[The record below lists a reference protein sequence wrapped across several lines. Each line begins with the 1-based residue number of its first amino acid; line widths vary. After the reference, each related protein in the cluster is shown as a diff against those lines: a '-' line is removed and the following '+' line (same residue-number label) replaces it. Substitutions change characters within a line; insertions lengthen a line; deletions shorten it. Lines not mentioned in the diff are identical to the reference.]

1 MFSLI
6 IAVLRIL
13 KLSGF
18 EAGGF
23 VQLFGVLDEME
34 EMDID
39 VIQRVQAT
47 YVSHNEKFE
56 LKKQKY
62 KGQQYSQLYFFR
74 LTLTR
79 KFLNPRVQE
88 RWPSYP
94 VTNILGLEE
103 GKVCVV
109 IGTLYKQMK
118 LKPNI
123 LDEYSKE
130 RSVVGLV
137 APSNFTDADDYLILE
152 DESGR
157 VKLVGDC
164 VTPSVYVTGVV
175 VAVCGQAGKDGEFH
189 VDEILEPGLAP
200 QPAIPEKKSDGDK
213 YVALV
218 SGLMCGGS
226 DTNPLQVQLL
236 VDHLTGHLGE
246 VQEQSLSAQIV
257 HIVIAG
263 DSVQLQAQALHGQPL
278 SSKEQHKLI
287 EPVKEL
293 DLVLTQLASAM
304 PVDIMPGAKDPANFS
319 LPQQPL
325 HKCLFPGATT
335 YSTFV
340 AATNPHQFELDGVMV
355 LGTSGQNIDDLGKYS
370 LADDP
375 LDLMER
381 TLRWRQI
388 APTAPDTLGCYPFH
402 DRDPFLIEQT
412 SPHIYFCGNQD
423 KFSTRLLRDK
433 SIFTGSKG
441 EAVRLVCIPRFAE
454 TGTAVL
460 VSLKTL
466 ECQCLTLSTSLLEIQ
481 SPDDM

>member
-1 MFSLI
+1 M
-6 IAVLRIL
+6 
-13 KLSGF
+13 
-18 EAGGF
+18 
-23 VQLFGVLDEME
+23 DD
-34 EMDID
+34 MDID
-39 VIQRVQAT
+39 LIPRVQAT
-47 YVSHNEKFE
+47 YVSHNTKFE

-79 KFLNPRVQE
+79 KYLNPRIQE

-94 VTNILGLEE
+94 VTNILGLDE
-103 GKVCVV
+103 GKVCVL

-137 APSNFTDADDYLILE
+137 APSNFVDADDYLILE

-164 VTPSVYVTGVV
+164 VVPSIYVSGIVL
-175 VAVCGQAGKDGEFH
+175 AVCGQAGHDGEFH
-189 VDEILEPGLAP
+189 VNEILEPGLAP
-200 QPAIPEKKSDGDK
+200 QPAIPPQKKSDGDK

-218 SGLMCGGS
+218 SGLRCGGPH
-226 DTNPLQVQLL
+226 TNPLQVQLL

-257 HIVIAG
+257 HTVIAG

-287 EPVKEL
+287 EPIQEL

-325 HKCLFPGATT
+325 HMCLFPGART
-335 YSTFV
+335 YSSFV
-340 AATNPHQFELDGVMV
+340 TATNPHQFELDGVMF
-355 LGTSGQNIDDLGKYS
+355 LGTSGQNIDDLDKYS
-370 LADDP
+370 LADGP
-375 LDLMER
+375 LDYMER
-381 TLRWRQI
+381 TLSWRHI

-402 DRDPFLIEQT
+402 DRDPFLIDQAC
-412 SPHIYFCGNQD
+412 PHVYFCGNQD
-423 KFSTRLLRDK
+423 KFSTRLVR
-433 SIFTGSKG
+433 GPKG
-441 EAVRLVCIPRFAE
+441 QAVRLVCIPRFAE

-466 ECQCLTLSTSLLEIQ
+466 ECHCLTLSTSLLEIQ
-481 SPDDM
+481 SPNDM